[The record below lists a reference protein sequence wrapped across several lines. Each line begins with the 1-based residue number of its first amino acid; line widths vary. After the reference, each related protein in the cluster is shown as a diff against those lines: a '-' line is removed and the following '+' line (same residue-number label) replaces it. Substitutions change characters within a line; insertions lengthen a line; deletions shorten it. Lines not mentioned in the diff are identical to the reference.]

1 MTDGRIKKIT
11 IVALI
16 LCISIMSIAYANLF
30 QQLKIHGNASVV
42 AAWKVEIVG
51 IEEGEVIGNASSVT
65 TPSYTMSTASFDV
78 NLTSEDDSIEYLI
91 KIKNSGD
98 IDARLDSIVTNKVG
112 SDAIVYDIVGVSEND
127 ILKKGETTTVTIKVS
142 IDPNVGIQ
150 NSNIE
155 TDMTIVF
162 NYNQNV

>member
-1 MTDGRIKKIT
+1 MTDSRIKKIT

-16 LCISIMSIAYANLF
+16 ICISIMSIAYASLF
-30 QQLKIHGNASVV
+30 QRLRINGNASVI

-51 IEEGEVIGNASSVT
+51 IEEGEIIGNAHSVT
-65 TPSYTMSTASFDV
+65 EPRYTMSTASFDV
-78 NLTSEDDSIEYLI
+78 NLTNESDSIEYLI

-112 SDAIVYDIVGVSEND
+112 SNAIVYDIVGVSEGD
-127 ILKKGETTTVTIKVS
+127 ILKKGKTTTVTIKVS
-142 IDPNVGIQ
+142 IDPNIGIDG
-150 NSNIE
+150 SNIE